1 MQRISVFCGSHTG
14 NDPRITEQAEL
25 LGSILAEKGVE
36 LVYGGTNIG
45 LMDILANSVL
55 KRGGSVEGVMPSLIE
70 EKRIAHTQLTR
81 MILVST
87 LEERKKK
94 LIEDCDAIV
103 VFPGS
108 YGTMDELFSALVL
121 KQLGKI
127 DKPIVLLNI
136 GGFYDP
142 LLTQLDHMVNLGFM
156 TELFRS
162 HLQVVE
168 DCRQLHVLWD

>member
-1 MQRISVFCGSHTG
+1 
-14 NDPRITEQAEL
+14 
-25 LGSILAEKGVE
+25 
-36 LVYGGTNIG
+36 
-45 LMDILANSVL
+45 
-55 KRGGSVEGVMPSLIE
+55 MPSLIE